1 MTPWTYGDFAAGLFQ
16 GGTVR
21 VLLPDEQ
28 EERMGGLRKAE
39 EWTGIKQLACTQGSI
54 FGLCEDGSVQALM
67 VNGEERELPDS
78 WTDIAAIFSGPD
90 VGAVRKDGTAVI
102 DQPED
107 NEYGQ
112 KNVSGWKNL
121 TQLALSDSHTVGL
134 REDGTVVAVGSNASG
149 QCDVEDWTDIVYVA
163 AGNDCT
169 LGIRADGTL
178 AIAGAVGW

>member
-1 MTPWTYGDFAAGLFQ
+1 M
-16 GGTVR
+16 
-21 VLLPDEQ
+21 
-28 EERMGGLRKAE
+28 
-39 EWTGIKQLACTQGSI
+39 
-54 FGLCEDGSVQALM
+54 
-67 VNGEERELPDS
+67 
-78 WTDIAAIFSGPD
+78 
-90 VGAVRKDGTAVI
+90 
-102 DQPED
+102 
-107 NEYGQ
+107 
-112 KNVSGWKNL
+112 SGWKNL